1 MNRYQEKTALVTG
14 GSSGIG
20 LALAEQLAGL
30 GAHVWILARDPKKID
45 AAVERVKASRRST
58 RQEIC
63 ALLGDVSDAEQITQ
77 TLCDF
82 TRAKGTPDYLFNSAG
97 ICHPGHFQELDLDIF
112 RQMIEVNYLGTV
124 YVTKAVTPEMI
135 QRGSGHI
142 INISSVAGFLGVYGY
157 SAYGPSKFA
166 VRGFSDVL
174 RSELNPLNIKVSVV
188 FPPDTQT
195 PQLEYENKYKP
206 QVLKILDESNKVMS
220 PEAVAKNILRDTA
233 RGYYIITP
241 GFDSSLMYH
250 LNNLL
255 GNLSYRVMDWMVFQ
269 ARRKASRSKNNRSH

>member
-1 MNRYQEKTALVTG
+1 MNRYQDKTALVTG

-30 GAHVWILARDPKKID
+30 GAHVWILARDPKRID
-45 AAVERVKASRRST
+45 AAVERVKAARRTSS
-58 RQEIC
+58 QDIC
-63 ALLGDVSDAEQITQ
+63 AILGDVSDAGRITQ

-82 TRAKGTPDYLFNSAG
+82 IRGKGAPDYLFNSAG
-97 ICHPGHFQELDLDIF
+97 ICHPGHFEELDLDIF

-135 QRGSGHI
+135 RRGSGHI

-174 RSELNPLNIKVSVV
+174 RSELRHQGIKVSVV

-195 PQLEYENKYKP
+195 PQLEYENQFKP
-206 QVLKILDESNKVMS
+206 EVLKILDESNKVMS
-220 PEAVAKNILRDTA
+220 PEAVAKIILRDAA
-233 RGYYIITP
+233 RGYYTITP
-241 GFDSSLMYH
+241 GFDSSIMYH

-255 GNLSYRVMDWMVFQ
+255 GNLSYRVMDWMVLQ
-269 ARRKASRSKNNRSH
+269 SRRKASRSKNNSSH